1 MDVVNASTPLMK
13 NGWDLR
19 AQICGPGPP
28 QREALP
34 SHPPPLPGPPPLRRG
49 GARARGQGL
58 REAQLELAVRA
69 PEAGES
75 GGASDR
81 LVAALLPHIPAR
93 VPHPRPPPQIEA
105 SGFMDEA
112 PEEEEEEEEEEE
124 RTPKKGKG
132 KAKAKGKGASSPES
146 SSKKHWTSEEES
158 AMLKYHGKFQKESR
172 GKEVADWEKIVMKMN
187 GASPHSI
194 PAKALRR
201 QGAPPGQ
208 AALRDRRGA
217 LSHHGRHA
225 RYGRHATPRHAT
237 PCRTAP
243 HRATHPVPPPRPPL
257 PPFRPRR

>member
-1 MDVVNASTPLMK
+1 
-13 NGWDLR
+13 
-19 AQICGPGPP
+19 
-28 QREALP
+28 
-34 SHPPPLPGPPPLRRG
+34 
-49 GARARGQGL
+49 
-58 REAQLELAVRA
+58 
-69 PEAGES
+69 
-75 GGASDR
+75 
-81 LVAALLPHIPAR
+81 
-93 VPHPRPPPQIEA
+93 
-105 SGFMDEA
+105 MDEA
-112 PEEEEEEEEEEE
+112 PEEEEEEEEEE

-201 QGAPPGQ
+201 GTGSAEGQ
-208 AALRDRRGA
+208 AGRALAPRTPRALRTP
-217 LSHHGRHA
+217 
-225 RYGRHATPRHAT
+225 RHATPRHAT